1 MFYYFCQKK
10 VLENDLFIIK
20 FLFFEKCI
28 LCKCKI
34 INSFLKMPKF
44 NDFDLSWEN
53 WKKYEDILT
62 DSLWVIN
69 ERDKSWKHSN
79 FYHGNFIPQ
88 IPNQL
93 IKRYTKKWD
102 YVLDLFLGSWTT
114 AIECEKLERNI
125 IWVDIKEELVN
136 RAKELIT
143 SDKIKK
149 EFLLGNSGSKL
160 TQNRIKTYLTLQN
173 RKWADLV
180 LLHPPYFDI
189 IKFSDKK
196 QDLSNAPNIT
206 EFLKMFNKVLQN
218 SFNLLKWGWYM
229 WIIIGDKYQN
239 SEWIPLWFQCMAE
252 AQKVWFK
259 LKSIIIKNMEWN
271 RWKAWTWWIWRYR
284 ALNIFN
290 KFNLIYE

>member
-1 MFYYFCQKK
+1 
-10 VLENDLFIIK
+10 
-20 FLFFEKCI
+20 
-28 LCKCKI
+28 
-34 INSFLKMPKF
+34 MPKF
-44 NDFDLSWEN
+44 NDFDLSGEN

-69 ERDKSWKHSN
+69 ERDKSGKHSN

-93 IKRYTKKWD
+93 IKRYTKKGD
-102 YVLDLFLGSWTT
+102 YVLDLFLGSGTT

-125 IWVDIKEELVN
+125 IGVDIKEELVN

-173 RKWADLV
+173 RKGADLV

-218 SFNLLKWGWYM
+218 SFNLLKGGGYM
-229 WIIIGDKYQN
+229 GIIIGDKYQN
-239 SEWIPLWFQCMAE
+239 SEWIPLGFQCMAE
-252 AQKVWFK
+252 AQKVGFK
-259 LKSIIIKNMEWN
+259 LKSIIIKNMEGN
-271 RWKAWTWWIWRYR
+271 RGKAGTGGIWRYR